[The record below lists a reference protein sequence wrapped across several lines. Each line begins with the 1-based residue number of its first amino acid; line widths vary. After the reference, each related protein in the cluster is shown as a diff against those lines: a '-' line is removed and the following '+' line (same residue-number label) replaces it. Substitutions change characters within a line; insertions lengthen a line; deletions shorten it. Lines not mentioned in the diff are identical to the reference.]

1 MGLFEENPLLLVPFI
16 LIVVISYD
24 LVKWAI
30 SRYVSAHGSRRP
42 LS

>member
-24 LVKWAI
+24 LVKWTI